1 MKYKIL
7 KPEIIAKNGKLLNEY
22 SLIKSIVD
30 PNQICHLMYFGNEEE
45 VTFNFQSNFVAKF
58 NIKTAILEIK
68 CLSSGGLLEIDL
80 KKYNPNDLT
89 LSKTDKKCANYAFE
103 FIEKLEKEKIIEKHG
118 GM

>member
-7 KPEIIAKNGKLLNEY
+7 KPEIIDKNDKLLNEY
-22 SLIKSIVD
+22 SSLKSIVD

-45 VTFNFQSNFVAKF
+45 MTFNFQSNFVAKF
-58 NIKTAILEIK
+58 DIKTTTLEIK
-68 CLSSGGLLEIDL
+68 CMSSGGLFEIDL
-80 KKYNPNDLT
+80 KNYNPNDLT